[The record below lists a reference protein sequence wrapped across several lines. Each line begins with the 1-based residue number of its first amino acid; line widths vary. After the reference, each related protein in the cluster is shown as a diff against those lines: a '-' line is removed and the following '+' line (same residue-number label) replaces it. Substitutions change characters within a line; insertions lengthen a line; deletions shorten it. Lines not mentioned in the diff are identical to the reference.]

1 VSTGFNDSKDF
12 DLKDKIL
19 IWKTKTIQIQS
30 KKFEDAELQTL
41 LDENSARTLEELA
54 EALNVGKS
62 TIFVG
67 KSTIVYT
74 QWEIQK
80 EDK

>member
-1 VSTGFNDSKDF
+1 
-12 DLKDKIL
+12 
-19 IWKTKTIQIQS
+19 
-30 KKFEDAELQTL
+30 